1 MRFASTV
8 AEPGGCAQDLGAVT
22 AFVKK
27 MDDSKA
33 SKSDVESKIID
44 AFKVFDDGNT
54 GKITG
59 ADLKHV
65 MTSIGEKLTAE
76 QADAMMTEADVDGGG
91 KVDYEEY
98 VKNMMGK

>member
-1 MRFASTV
+1 
-8 AEPGGCAQDLGAVT
+8 
-22 AFVKK
+22 

-76 QADAMMTEADVDGGG
+76 QADGGAPKRSVVMSG
-91 KVDYEEY
+91 TKKVFQ
-98 VKNMMGK
+98 VAQAVPSRGQRVLGQ